1 MQEPLTGKKRITNE
15 YNKLLSLKSFRHEEI
30 ISNYLS

>member
-15 YNKLLSLKSFRHEEI
+15 YNKLLSFRHEEF